1 MNSIVWQ
8 LPINRQVIEE
18 GSEDYY
24 NGIPVEVRT
33 HLIQDMNSIIMK
45 CPECIYEQVGAEAYD
60 KYSHIPRSTALR
72 SDKRPKDFDFNV
84 WSKVSMLGFKEYNM
98 EDRAFSDCIFGL
110 DKNGE
115 HIEHTGARLC
125 DEIHTQMI
133 LDLEKK

>member
-1 MNSIVWQ
+1 
-8 LPINRQVIEE
+8 
-18 GSEDYY
+18 
-24 NGIPVEVRT
+24 
-33 HLIQDMNSIIMK
+33 
-45 CPECIYEQVGAEAYD
+45 
-60 KYSHIPRSTALR
+60 
-72 SDKRPKDFDFNV
+72 
-84 WSKVSMLGFKEYNM
+84 MLGFKEYNM